1 MKQIRILT
9 TVFALAICSFA
20 FGQNVKNVSK
30 FQSGTILSSTDLEFL
45 NIVNKT
51 TISPSRGQGEKL
63 TVTINGKTYTE
74 GQTLSADDVN
84 NLKTALEDFEKN
96 NKGKKKAK
104 GGGTGDSRGACC
116 YYYYYCTYSGYCYY
130 YWRCYC

>member
-1 MKQIRILT
+1 MKQIKILATAIALVVCSISFGQTSKSVSKMEPGTKLT
-9 TVFALAICSFA
+9 T
-20 FGQNVKNVSK
+20 
-30 FQSGTILSSTDLEFL
+30 TDIEFL

-51 TISPSRGQGEKL
+51 TISPSRGQGEKIS
-63 TVTINGKTYTE
+63 VTINGKTYTE

-84 NLKTALEDFEKN
+84 TLKTALEDFEKN

-104 GGGTGDSRGACC
+104 GAKTSDSRGACC